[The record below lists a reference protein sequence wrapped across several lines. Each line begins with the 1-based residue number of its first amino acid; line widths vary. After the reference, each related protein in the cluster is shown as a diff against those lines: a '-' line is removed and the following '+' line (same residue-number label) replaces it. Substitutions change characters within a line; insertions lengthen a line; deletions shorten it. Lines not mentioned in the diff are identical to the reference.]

1 MKLRS
6 IIYLLMVAGTM
17 FGSTLPAQADGIIIP
32 QPPICEFGPCPDPF
46 PISQLAI
53 EYHHV
58 DVTIQDQVAVTHVDQ
73 VFRNENDWPVEGTY
87 VFPLPHGAAVTEFIL
102 WIDGEP
108 VEGEVLTRE
117 QARQI
122 YEDIVRTMRDPALL
136 EYVDQGAVRASI
148 FPIPPGG
155 ERRIEL
161 EYTQVLQAENGLIH
175 YNYPLNTEKFSTEP
189 LENVS
194 VSVQVQSSDPIQ
206 AVYSPSHPIDVDRED
221 DHEFTAGYEDSN
233 VTPDTDFELYYSVS
247 DIDVGLNLL
256 TYRDP
261 QSDDGD
267 GFFLLM
273 AAPGVEVDEDQRV
286 AKDVIIVLDR
296 SGSMEGEKFQ
306 QAQEALHYVINHLNE
321 GDRFNILAF
330 STGLRSFAD
339 ELQPLAQA
347 DDAHRW
353 VDGLSAAGS
362 TDINLALS
370 AALSQLDANQRPAFV
385 LFLTDGLPTEGEV
398 DPAII
403 LRNLEQQAPDNV
415 RLFSFGVG
423 YDVDTFLLDSL
434 SEQHHGSTTY
444 VTPGQAID
452 EAVSGFY
459 AKVSTPVLTD
469 IELDFGD
476 MVVYD
481 LYPEPLP
488 DLFAGTQLVLVG
500 RYHDWGGGEITLSGQ
515 VDGQTQTFTYEDQ
528 TFRRSGGPDFLPR
541 LWATRKIGYL
551 LKQVRLHGADEELV
565 EQIVALSI
573 RYGIVTEYTS
583 YLVTEPGMAFNQ
595 GLDDVVEE
603 AMGQMAT
610 PMQTFGEGA
619 VDRAATEA
627 ELSEADIAA
636 PESYQDASGQ
646 SLVRTAGSRT
656 FRWVEGVWVD
666 TSFNQA
672 MEDIQIPFLSDE
684 YFELAAI
691 DDELGAALALGQS
704 VIVVYG
710 ETAYEIVGADESAGP
725 IELPDVPVQE
735 EETQV
740 GGPSIIMPEES
751 SPWGWIG
758 GGMVAIAAV
767 SLSLLIWKSRR

>member
-1 MKLRS
+1 MKFRS
-6 IIYLLMVAGTM
+6 IVFCLSIVASMMGPVI
-17 FGSTLPAQADGIIIP
+17 PAYADGIIIP
-32 QPPICEFGPCPDPF
+32 EPPVCEFGPCPDPF

-58 DVTIQDQVAVTHVDQ
+58 DVLIQDQVAVTHVDQ

-87 VFPLPHGAAVTEFIL
+87 VFPLPEGAAVTEFIL

-108 VEGEVLTRE
+108 VQGEVLTRE
-117 QARQI
+117 EARQV

-136 EYVDQGAVRASI
+136 EYVDRGAVRASI

-161 EYTQVLQAENGLIH
+161 EYTQVLQAENGLVH
-175 YNYPLNTEKFSTEP
+175 YNYPLNTEKFSTQP
-189 LENVS
+189 LENVTI
-194 VSVQVQSSDPIQ
+194 SVQVQSSDPLQ
-206 AVYSPSHPIDVDRED
+206 AVYSPSHPIAIDRED

-247 DIDVGLNLL
+247 DFEVGLNLL

-261 QSDDGD
+261 LGDDDD

-273 AAPGVEVDEDQRV
+273 AAPGVEVDENQRV
-286 AKDVIIVLDR
+286 AKDVIVVLDR
-296 SGSMEGEKFQ
+296 SGSMEGDKFQ
-306 QAQEALHYVINHLNE
+306 QAQEALHYVIDHLNQE
-321 GDRFNILAF
+321 DRFNIIAF

-339 ELQPLAQA
+339 ELQPLSQT
-347 DDAHRW
+347 DQAHRW

-370 AALSQLDANQRPAFV
+370 AALSQLEDSNRPAFV

-500 RYHDWGGGEITLSGQ
+500 RYNDWGGGPITLSGQ
-515 VDGQTQTFTYEDQ
+515 VDGQTQTVRYEDQ

-583 YLVTEPGMAFNQ
+583 YLVTEPGMVINQ
-595 GLDDVVEE
+595 GWDDVVEE
-603 AMGQMAT
+603 AMDQMSEPAES
-610 PMQTFGEGA
+610 FGEGA

-627 ELSEADIAA
+627 ELSGADMAA
-636 PESYQDASGQ
+636 PGSYEDATGQ
-646 SLVRTAGSRT
+646 SLVRTAGTRT
-656 FRWVEGVWVD
+656 FRWAEGVWVD
-666 TSFNQA
+666 THYASGQ
-672 MEDIQIPFLSDE
+672 ETTRVPFLSE
-684 YFELAAI
+684 AYFELASA
-691 DDELGAALALGQS
+691 DAELGAALALGQA

-710 ETAYEIVGADESAGP
+710 DTAYEIVDAEANGDPVNLPQVEPVESDSETP
-725 IELPDVPVQE
+725 SPTVIVPQE
-735 EETQV
+735 E
-740 GGPSIIMPEES
+740 I
-751 SPWGWIG
+751 PWGWIG
-758 GGMVAIAAV
+758 GGLVMTAAV
-767 SLSLLIWKSRR
+767 GLVLLVWKTRP

>member
-1 MKLRS
+1 
-6 IIYLLMVAGTM
+6 MVM
-17 FGSTLPAQADGIIIP
+17 PPLPAQADGIIIP
-32 QPPICEFGPCPDPF
+32 DPPICEFGPCPEPF

-58 DVTIQDQVAVTHVDQ
+58 EVTIQDQVAVTHVDQ
-73 VFRNENDWPVEGTY
+73 VFRNENDWAVEGTY
-87 VFPLPHGAAVTEFIL
+87 VFPLPEGAAVTEFIL

-117 QARQI
+117 QARLI

-136 EYVDQGAVRASI
+136 EYVDRGAVRASI

-175 YNYPLNTEKFSTEP
+175 YSYPLNTEKFSTQP
-189 LENVS
+189 LEQVTVS
-194 VSVQVQSSDPIQ
+194 IQVQSSDPIQ
-206 AVYSPSHPIDVDRED
+206 AVYSPSHPIAVDRED
-221 DHEFTAGYEDSN
+221 DHQFSAGYEDSD
-233 VTPDTDFELYYSVS
+233 VTPDTDFELYYTVS
-247 DIDVGLNLL
+247 DFDVGLNLL

-261 QSDDGD
+261 QSDDRD

-273 AAPGVEVDEDQRV
+273 AAPGVEINEDQLIT
-286 AKDVIIVLDR
+286 KDVIIVLDR
-296 SGSMEGEKFQ
+296 SGSMEGDKFQ
-306 QAQEALHYVINHLNE
+306 QAQEALHYVIDHLNE
-321 GDRFNILAF
+321 GDRFNIIAF
-330 STGLRSFAD
+330 STGLRSLAD
-339 ELQPLAQA
+339 ELQPLSQA
-347 DDAHRW
+347 DEAHRW

-370 AALSQLDANQRPAFV
+370 SALAQFEGSQRPAFV

-403 LRNLEQQAPDNV
+403 LNNLEQQAPDNI

-469 IELDFGD
+469 IEIDFGD

-488 DLFAGTQLVLVG
+488 DLFAGTQLILVG
-500 RYHDWGGGEITLSGQ
+500 RYNDWGGGSITLSGQ

-528 TFRRSGGPDFLPR
+528 TYRRSGGPDFLPR

-565 EQIVALSI
+565 EQMVALSI

-583 YLVTEPGMAFNQ
+583 YLVTEPGMVFNQ
-595 GLDDVVEE
+595 GIDDMVEE
-603 AMGQMAT
+603 AMGQMSE
-610 PMQTFGEGA
+610 PMETFGEGA

-627 ELSEADIAA
+627 EMSDADMAA
-636 PESYQDASGQ
+636 PSSFEDAAGQ
-646 SLVRTAGSRT
+646 SLVRIAGSRT
-656 FRWVEGVWVD
+656 FRWVEGVWID
-666 TSFNQA
+666 TNYDSS
-672 MEDIQIPFLSDE
+672 METTRVPFLSE
-684 YFELAAI
+684 AYFELAGA
-691 DDELGAALALGQS
+691 DAELGASLALGQS

-710 ETAYEIVGADESAGP
+710 DNAYEIVGADQSGDP
-725 IELPDVPVQE
+725 VELPEVEYQE
-735 EETQV
+735 GEPEV
-740 GGPSIIMPEES
+740 EGPSIIMPQGS
-751 SPWGWIG
+751 DPWGWIG
-758 GGMVAIAAV
+758 GGLVALSAAGAAI
-767 SLSLLIWKSRR
+767 LIWKNRR